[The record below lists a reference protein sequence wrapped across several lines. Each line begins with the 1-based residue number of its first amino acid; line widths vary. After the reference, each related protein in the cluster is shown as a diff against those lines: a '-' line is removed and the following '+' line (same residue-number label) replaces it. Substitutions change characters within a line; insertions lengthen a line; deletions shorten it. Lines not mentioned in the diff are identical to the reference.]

1 MAPSPPHYYICP
13 QRGQD
18 SVLLL
23 PHQSRLIAFCLKEN
37 LMEYSC
43 FIMLLVSAVQKSEW
57 AICLQIFP
65 FLAVL
70 PIQVLTEHWVELLV
84 LEVAERDSLPSGNQC
99 PLLKLNLLSLLY
111 VRKVLFHPG
120 LGCIIL
126 LGNSDATVQGTQ
138 ACRFLPLIMGHLL
151 SSNPIVHA
159 CLVAQL
165 CLTLCD
171 TMDCGLLDSSVRGI
185 SQARILEWVA
195 TSFSRGSS
203 WPRDWT
209 CLLPYRWILYC
220 LSHQGSSILL

>member
-1 MAPSPPHYYICP
+1 M
-13 QRGQD
+13 
-18 SVLLL
+18 
-23 PHQSRLIAFCLKEN
+23 
-37 LMEYSC
+37 
-43 FIMLLVSAVQKSEW
+43 
-57 AICLQIFP
+57 
-65 FLAVL
+65 
-70 PIQVLTEHWVELLV
+70 

-151 SSNPIVHA
+151 SGNPIVHA

-171 TMDCGLLDSSVRGI
+171 TMDCGLPDSSVHGI
-185 SQARILEWVA
+185 SQARIREWVA

-203 WPRDWT
+203 
-209 CLLPYRWILYC
+209 
-220 LSHQGSSILL
+220 